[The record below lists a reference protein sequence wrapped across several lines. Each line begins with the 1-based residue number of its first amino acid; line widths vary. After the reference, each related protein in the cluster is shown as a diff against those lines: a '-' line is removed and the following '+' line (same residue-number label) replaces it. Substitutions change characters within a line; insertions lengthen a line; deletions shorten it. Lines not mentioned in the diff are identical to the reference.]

1 MQGRDTR
8 YCFGFLATPFSGF
21 VILQVDKIN
30 RSVAARMAGAFTQWR
45 QLDEKRQA
53 LIRQQLQG
61 IVDEKDISENL
72 YEVASKSL

>member
-1 MQGRDTR
+1 M
-8 YCFGFLATPFSGF
+8 YKA
-21 VILQVDKIN
+21 LQVDRIN

-45 QLDEKRQA
+45 QLDKKRQA
-53 LIRQQLQG
+53 LIKHQLQR